1 MSSSGEPAATVPAI
15 SVAASDVSFT
25 RISNRNGES
34 SSRTGSRSSRST
46 RESRGDGRKSAD
58 DSAAR
63 GLQDTHNSH
72 DTPERENVSVGRRGR
87 SSGGFLLDP
96 GVTNG
101 SPRASDLPHRNGK
114 RKAQNGYLHVDKRR
128 NIASRFSVDSSVP
141 GSPLSREVS
150 LDAEVMEPRQRQA
163 TSRAPSMDPA
173 QLVQMALDLSESRR
187 RGVSGGLQLPSPA
200 RTESRR
206 SSGLRPA
213 DTMRQASRQRQRASY
228 TSNEPMGQTSARYS
242 IEPAQDGT
250 QDGETSQDSI
260 EHDVPRNFTPATLS
274 RAERVRKYFE
284 LASEHRRLLQNL
296 PPLKPDADAHG
307 TPTLVATNT
316 SGSGN
321 RQISRADHNVNNQH
335 NLGRPYNPLQA
346 LRNRRLR
353 NRERQTLP
361 APPDTWQDIETVGR
375 WIDDVE
381 AATEQDD
388 HRHTPDRV
396 ELPRYDG
403 DNGVTAVTPE
413 FGKGHRKTETASS
426 VITRPEN
433 GWSIEP
439 SELLADTY
447 WVEKGHHKGILEGRG
462 GSPILARIA
471 RRSTDRPRRS
481 RDTARSSNEYQKT
494 MDEDDKVSFLKRA
507 HRGPHLSI
515 RRPKILPRSGSTSS
529 ASTDGGRSITQLG
542 FGAEEYENIGPLEKH
557 MQHLIA
563 KYETGELTSPVL
575 LSPDHW
581 DSQNTQ
587 FPVAR
592 SIKERSRRD
601 TSLQESGRVS
611 SDTARQHRRAKS
623 ADGRAGSVDGN
634 MVRVETSE
642 PLSPAAS
649 GFRSSLDVERSTRQH
664 QSTFARQKAKL
675 HNLPLFRSHS
685 KERNG
690 VDRTDFANAGNT
702 PLSSAEHGP
711 ELQPRMSR
719 ESARPSFVQ
728 RHRTNDSIAS
738 VQRQGTGTS
747 TDSAKE
753 ASSTVG
759 RLLKGGRIGELV
771 RNEGARLG
779 DRIRGKDKLE
789 DNELET
795 ASESSDSGDEDLH
808 RKSFGDDDPSPRTSV
823 DQSRTKPKYFLPN
836 LPTFRSPMG
845 RAGATFGSAE
855 SDPIARQQ
863 QAQKEAG
870 RSSRFD
876 LLAPPRIQLPVDE
889 DELGTNGSDR
899 YVDTDRKKSYGFLGA
914 ASSNGSSVSFAEPGH
929 AGRVSRLKSQRQR
942 HWSISD
948 KPHSAQLNKVSARD
962 VARVKAL
969 LLSSGVKAREIQR
982 RADSHRDRPLPL
994 YAKISENI
1002 GEDFRNIPRKEEHVV
1017 ASHLLAEHLS
1027 TILSEFEQNLD
1038 RFQNSTVKQ
1047 LSSQLDDLGRKA
1059 ADQLTTTVHDTSD
1072 DADAFIAEVT
1082 TKVPQDVKRVDD
1094 AIDEILRER
1103 RRQFRLLRRAG
1114 FKLLEWLVLGIM
1126 WWVWFVVV
1134 LFNMGRRVV
1143 VGLLVF
1149 LKWLLWF

>member
-1 MSSSGEPAATVPAI
+1 M
-15 SVAASDVSFT
+15 
-25 RISNRNGES
+25 
-34 SSRTGSRSSRST
+34 
-46 RESRGDGRKSAD
+46 
-58 DSAAR
+58 
-63 GLQDTHNSH
+63 
-72 DTPERENVSVGRRGR
+72 ERENASVGRRGR
-87 SSGGFLLDP
+87 SSGGFLLDS

-101 SPRASDLPHRNGK
+101 SPRASDLPHRSGK

-128 NIASRFSVDSSVP
+128 NLASRFSVDGSVP

-150 LDAEVMEPRQRQA
+150 LDAEVMDPQQRQA

-200 RTESRR
+200 RIGRR

-228 TSNEPMGQTSARYS
+228 AANEPTRQSSARYS
-242 IEPAQDGT
+242 VEPGQDGT
-250 QDGETSQDSI
+250 QDEETSQDSI
-260 EHDVPRNFTPATLS
+260 EHGVPRTFTPATLS
-274 RAERVRKYFE
+274 RAQRARKYFE
-284 LASEHRRLLQNL
+284 LASEHRRLLQYL

-307 TPTLVATNT
+307 NHTLVATNT
-316 SGSGN
+316 SGSAN
-321 RQISRADHNVNNQH
+321 RQTSRADHSVDDQH
-335 NLGRPYNPLQA
+335 SLGRPYNPLQA

-361 APPDTWQDIETVGR
+361 APPDTWQDIEVVRR

-381 AATEQDD
+381 TATEQDE
-388 HRHTPDRV
+388 HRHTLDRV
-396 ELPRYDG
+396 ELPKYEG
-403 DNGVTAVTPE
+403 DNGVSAVTPE
-413 FGKGHRKTETASS
+413 SGKGHRKTDTAST

-439 SELLADTY
+439 AELLADTY
-447 WVEKGHHKGILEGRG
+447 WIEKGHHKGILEGRG
-462 GSPILARIA
+462 GSPILARTA
-471 RRSTDRPRRS
+471 RRSMDRPRQS

-494 MDEDDKVSFLKRA
+494 ADEDDKVSFLKRA
-507 HRGPHLSI
+507 HRGPLLSI

-529 ASTDGGRSITQLG
+529 ASTDGGRSVPQLG
-542 FGAEEYENIGPLEKH
+542 HGMEEYENIGPLEKH

-563 KYETGELTSPVL
+563 KYEEGELTSPVL

-581 DSQNTQ
+581 DSQSTQ
-587 FPVAR
+587 LPVAHN
-592 SIKERSRRD
+592 IKERSRRD
-601 TSLQESGRVS
+601 TSLQENGRVS

-623 ADGRAGSVDGN
+623 ADGRAGSADG
-634 MVRVETSE
+634 VISRVATNET
-642 PLSPAAS
+642 LSPAVS
-649 GFRSSLDVERSTRQH
+649 GFRSSLDVDRSSRQH

-675 HNLPLFRSHS
+675 HNLPLFRGHS

-702 PLSSAEHGP
+702 PLSSAEYGP
-711 ELQPRMSR
+711 ELLPRMSR
-719 ESARPSFVQ
+719 ESARPASVH

-779 DRIRGKDKLE
+779 DRIRGRDKLE
-789 DNELET
+789 DNGLET
-795 ASESSDSGDEDLH
+795 ASESSDSGD
-808 RKSFGDDDPSPRTSV
+808 DDEPSPRTSV

-836 LPTFRSPMG
+836 LPTFRSPMA
-845 RAGATFGSAE
+845 RAGATTSGSLD

-863 QAQKEAG
+863 RAQKEAG
-870 RSSRFD
+870 RSTRFD
-876 LLAPPRIQLPVDE
+876 LLAPPRIQLPLDE
-889 DELGTNGSDR
+889 DELGTNMSNR
-899 YVDTDRKKSYGFLGA
+899 YIDTDRKKSYGFLGA
-914 ASSNGSSVSFAEPGH
+914 AASNGSSVSFAESSH
-929 AGRVSRLKSQRQR
+929 TGRVPRPKSQRQR

-948 KPHSAQLNKVSARD
+948 KPHSVQLDKVSARD

-982 RADSHRDRPLPL
+982 RANSHRDRPLPL

-1002 GEDFRNIPRKEEHVV
+1002 GEDFRNVPRKEEHLV

-1027 TILSEFEQNLD
+1027 TILSDFEQSLD

-1072 DADAFIAEVT
+1072 DADAFIAELT

-1143 VGLLVF
+1143 VGVLVF

>member
-1 MSSSGEPAATVPAI
+1 MSSSGEPAAAVPTI
-15 SVAASDVSFT
+15 SLAASDVSFT

-58 DSAAR
+58 NDAAR

-72 DTPERENVSVGRRGR
+72 DTPERENVSVSRRGR

-128 NIASRFSVDSSVP
+128 NMASRFSIDSSVP

-150 LDAEVMEPRQRQA
+150 LDVEVMEPQQRRA

-206 SSGLRPA
+206 SSRLRPA
-213 DTMRQASRQRQRASY
+213 DTMRQASRQQQRASY
-228 TSNEPMGQTSARYS
+228 TSHEPMRQTSARYS
-242 IEPAQDGT
+242 VEPAQDGT
-250 QDGETSQDSI
+250 QDEEPSQDSI
-260 EHDVPRNFTPATLS
+260 DRDAPRNFTPATLS
-274 RAERVRKYFE
+274 RAERARKYFE

-296 PPLKPDADAHG
+296 PPLKPDADTHG
-307 TPTLVATNT
+307 THTLVATNT

-321 RQISRADHNVNNQH
+321 RQTSRADHNVNDQH

-361 APPDTWQDIETVGR
+361 APPDTWQDIQTVGR

-381 AATEQDD
+381 AATEHDD

-462 GSPILARIA
+462 GSPIPARIA
-471 RRSTDRPRRS
+471 RRSTDRPRGS

-507 HRGPHLSI
+507 HGGPHLSI
-515 RRPKILPRSGSTSS
+515 RRPKILPLSGSTSS

-601 TSLQESGRVS
+601 TSLQENGRVS

-675 HNLPLFRSHS
+675 HNLPLFRGHS

-690 VDRTDFANAGNT
+690 VDRTDFANAGNN
-702 PLSSAEHGP
+702 PLSSAERGP

-845 RAGATFGSAE
+845 RAGATFGSVE

-870 RSSRFD
+870 RSTRFD

-1027 TILSEFEQNLD
+1027 TILSDFEQSLD

-1072 DADAFIAEVT
+1072 DADAFIAELT

-1126 WWVWFVVV
+1126 WWVWAVVV
-1134 LFNMGRRVV
+1134 LFNTGRRVV
-1143 VGLLVF
+1143 VGVLVF

>member
-1 MSSSGEPAATVPAI
+1 MSSSGEPAATVPTI

-63 GLQDTHNSH
+63 GSQHTHNSH
-72 DTPERENVSVGRRGR
+72 DTMERENASVGRRGR
-87 SSGGFLLDP
+87 SSGGFLLDS

-128 NIASRFSVDSSVP
+128 NLASRFSVDGSVP

-150 LDAEVMEPRQRQA
+150 LDAEVMDPQQRQA

-200 RTESRR
+200 RIGRR
-206 SSGLRPA
+206 SSGLRPT

-228 TSNEPMGQTSARYS
+228 AANEPTRQSSARYS
-242 IEPAQDGT
+242 VEPGQDGT
-250 QDGETSQDSI
+250 QDEETSQDSI
-260 EHDVPRNFTPATLS
+260 EHGVPRTFTPATLS
-274 RAERVRKYFE
+274 RAQRARKYFE
-284 LASEHRRLLQNL
+284 LASEHRRLLQYL

-307 TPTLVATNT
+307 NHTLVATNT
-316 SGSGN
+316 SGSAN
-321 RQISRADHNVNNQH
+321 RQTSRADHSVDDQH
-335 NLGRPYNPLQA
+335 SLGRPYNPLQA

-361 APPDTWQDIETVGR
+361 APPDTWQDIEVVRR

-381 AATEQDD
+381 TATEQDE
-388 HRHTPDRV
+388 HRHTLDRV
-396 ELPRYDG
+396 ELPKYEG
-403 DNGVTAVTPE
+403 DNGVPAVTPE
-413 FGKGHRKTETASS
+413 SGKGHRKTDTAST

-439 SELLADTY
+439 AELLADTY
-447 WVEKGHHKGILEGRG
+447 WIEKGHHKGILEGRG
-462 GSPILARIA
+462 GSPILARTA
-471 RRSTDRPRRS
+471 RRSMDRPRQS

-494 MDEDDKVSFLKRA
+494 ADEDDKVSFLKRA
-507 HRGPHLSI
+507 HRGPLLSI

-529 ASTDGGRSITQLG
+529 ASTDGGRSVPQLG
-542 FGAEEYENIGPLEKH
+542 HGMEEYENIGPLEKH

-563 KYETGELTSPVL
+563 KYEE
-575 LSPDHW
+575 DHW
-581 DSQNTQ
+581 DSQSTQ
-587 FPVAR
+587 LPVAHN
-592 SIKERSRRD
+592 IKERSRRD
-601 TSLQESGRVS
+601 TSLQENGRVS
-611 SDTARQHRRAKS
+611 SNTARQHRRAKS
-623 ADGRAGSVDGN
+623 ADGRAGSADG
-634 MVRVETSE
+634 VISRVATNET
-642 PLSPAAS
+642 LSPAVS
-649 GFRSSLDVERSTRQH
+649 GFRSSLDVDRSSRQH

-675 HNLPLFRSHS
+675 HNLPLFRGHS

-702 PLSSAEHGP
+702 PLSSAEYGP
-711 ELQPRMSR
+711 ELLPRMSR
-719 ESARPSFVQ
+719 ESARPASVH

-779 DRIRGKDKLE
+779 DRIRGRDKLE
-789 DNELET
+789 DNGLET
-795 ASESSDSGDEDLH
+795 ASESSDSGDDDSH
-808 RKSFGDDDPSPRTSV
+808 RKSFGDDEPSPRTSV

-836 LPTFRSPMG
+836 LPTFRSPMA
-845 RAGATFGSAE
+845 RAGATTSGSLD

-870 RSSRFD
+870 RSTRFD
-876 LLAPPRIQLPVDE
+876 LLAPPRIQLPLDE
-889 DELGTNGSDR
+889 DELGTNMSNR
-899 YVDTDRKKSYGFLGA
+899 YIDTDRKKSYGFLGA
-914 ASSNGSSVSFAEPGH
+914 AASNGSSVSFAESSH
-929 AGRVSRLKSQRQR
+929 TGRVPRPKSQRQR

-1002 GEDFRNIPRKEEHVV
+1002 GEDFRNVPRKEEHLV

-1027 TILSEFEQNLD
+1027 TILSDFEQSLD

-1072 DADAFIAEVT
+1072 DADAFIAELT

-1143 VGLLVF
+1143 VGVLVF